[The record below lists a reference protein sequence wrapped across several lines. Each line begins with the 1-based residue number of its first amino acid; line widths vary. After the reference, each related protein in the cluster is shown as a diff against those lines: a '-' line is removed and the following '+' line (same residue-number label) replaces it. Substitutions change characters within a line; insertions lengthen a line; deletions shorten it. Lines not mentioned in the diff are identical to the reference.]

1 MVLKP
6 NLTGKC
12 SQKRSN
18 LEEIHQKLVWQKTH
32 WFRRYLRS
40 LTNSSRGVFRTLLK
54 HLLWKFL
61 AKIVNGFSQKKSTID
76 VSQNPAYVSTLLNQ
90 RTSCYCDSCLWKSLK
105 YELCNF
111 NEKYRYFPTIFLSL
125 LSANS
130 TKKVNTL
137 TQFVSFCRR
146 IVWVCLTIL

>member
-1 MVLKP
+1 MFSKKIQSGRNSPKTRVTKDPLVQEVSEIFNKQLQRCIQDP
-6 NLTGKC
+6 VKNIYFGNFQQKQLTAFHK
-12 SQKRSN
+12 
-18 LEEIHQKLVWQKTH
+18 
-32 WFRRYLRS
+32 
-40 LTNSSRGVFRTLLK
+40 
-54 HLLWKFL
+54 
-61 AKIVNGFSQKKSTID
+61 KKSTID

-146 IVWVCLTIL
+146 IV